1 MFAFTFIFHD
11 CSIQKTARPVE
22 QFGAN
27 VLLDITSKQTAPDLL
42 QDSAVAAALGQRSY
56 NELVEQLVMVLGDA
70 TPKRLLT
77 PQLSRRTS
85 EYSTPRRTSSGLGG
99 IGPSDLLSPPEI
111 APPLTQTSDTQ
122 KAAAPSSGSAAAAAI
137 QSEKDDQPASAALDT
152 PPAAPLGT
160 MSNAGTPPSLH
171 EAAEAGGPAGS
182 LVSVQQPAGSH
193 DSPSLMPAES
203 ALGESQESQPHDAA
217 HLPAA
222 SHQLHR
228 PLVSPAADM
237 ASRAYPLPA
246 APLEEGTL
254 VTPQSSGTIDAHI
267 ATAPTP
273 HPSLASDFSQPGS
286 PASPQGGGGPLAA
299 ALKASLGKASTGS
312 LGPGS
317 SSDGKSRLAL
327 TTPAQG
333 FSLEE
338 DGSPT
343 DAQGAVPSEG
353 AANNQTGASSTTFE
367 VAPHNGDTAAP
378 QELADGAQDLSLS
391 EANPNSVPQQ
401 EQEAPASSDVN
412 MAGLKLEDADSE
424 QLQLALAIS
433 LGQQEGEAAQETAQG
448 SVDPHDQPGVSP
460 TQSQTGAVSET
471 LQADVTPPVTDS
483 NTSVTEE
490 SSSALPVSVTLEAS
504 KAGNNSTQTT
514 ALPATPA
521 GSTGQSQHAASA
533 PKEVFP
539 SNAAQ
544 QTPDQAAPCAHE
556 ASSTGAPSRL
566 AHQSIPD
573 QQQSDLLAA
582 RAGASQQQEQGGHE
596 HAGQP
601 DGDDGTPQQ
610 ASNRALL
617 LGTLAFPLI
626 SSSQV

>member
-1 MFAFTFIFHD
+1 MFAFTFTFHD

-22 QFGAN
+22 QSGAN

-122 KAAAPSSGSAAAAAI
+122 KAAAAGSAAAAAS

-160 MSNAGTPPSLH
+160 MSNAGTPPSLP

-193 DSPSLMPAES
+193 DSPSLMPAKS

-228 PLVSPAADM
+228 PLVSPADM

-246 APLEEGTL
+246 PPLEEGTL
-254 VTPQSSGTIDAHI
+254 FTPQSSGTIDAHI

-273 HPSLASDFSQPGS
+273 HPSLASEFSQPGS

-327 TTPAQG
+327 TNPAQG
-333 FSLEE
+333 FSSEE
-338 DGSPT
+338 DGAAT

-353 AANNQTGASSTTFE
+353 AADNQTRASSTAFE
-367 VAPHNGDTAAP
+367 VGPQNGHTAAP
-378 QELADGAQDLSLS
+378 QQLANGAQDLSLS
-391 EANPNSVPQQ
+391 KANPNSVPQQ
-401 EQEAPASSDVN
+401 EQETPASSDVN
-412 MAGLKLEDADSE
+412 MAGLELEDADSE

-448 SVDPHDQPGVSP
+448 SVDRHDRPGVTP
-460 TQSQTGAVSET
+460 TPSQTGAVSET
-471 LQADVTPPVTDS
+471 LQADVTPPVTDN

-490 SSSALPVSVTLEAS
+490 ASSALPASVTVEAS
-504 KAGNNSTQTT
+504 KACNNSTQPT
-514 ALPATPA
+514 ALPAIPA
-521 GSTGQSQHAASA
+521 ASTGQSQHAESA
-533 PKEVFP
+533 PNEVFP

-544 QTPDQAAPCAHE
+544 QTPDQAVSCAHE
-556 ASSTGAPSRL
+556 ASSSSGALSRL

-573 QQQSDLLAA
+573 QRQSDLLAV
-582 RAGASQQQEQGGHE
+582 RAGVSQQQEQGGHE

-601 DGDDGTPQQ
+601 DGDDGVPQQ
-610 ASNRALL
+610 ASSRALL
-617 LGTLAFPLI
+617 LGTLAFPMI
-626 SSSQV
+626 SSSEI